1 MEKTTLRQE
10 DFGAESNAE
19 AALKHFKHA
28 LLLSDDV
35 LGGRRVLMMFRYIS
49 WFLTSVFYI
58 IGISNNPLIIKVG
71 VSLALLVASMVA
83 VRFYTGVR
91 KNQLSIF
98 GVIIVDTLFI
108 TILLLPTGGL
118 NSPFLWYALN
128 PILMAISLLPLLY
141 CWAVL
146 GILCAAVLGSTIYYG
161 NGFSILN
168 QFRGNPWFSQVF
180 LLLITAALLFARLS
194 KNVSEAYEKL
204 SDTHKSTERLL
215 DHISDLYQALESF
228 SMGENPRQSAGLLAT
243 YATKLTGSRAGFC
256 YIAQNEYDY
265 LWETADP
272 DGILAYYKRKELDDL
287 WKLIKKGQTRIY
299 RLPLEHNILENWEI
313 VFVPLQSET
322 LFFGLLGYVMY
333 AGDKN
338 YENES
343 RALMYLSEL
352 VAAVMERQKAED
364 LSSRL
369 MVVEEQNRI
378 ANEIHD
384 GVSQQL
390 FSVVYALHAIS
401 QKKGTIQERD
411 VQKQLSLIKKTAN
424 QAAKDLRASIYRISP
439 NKRGEQVFLAG
450 VSSYLED
457 LAKLN
462 NIKVEFIPE
471 GSEESLSPA
480 MRKALYRIIR
490 EATSNAIRHGKCEAI
505 KVFLKMSTVR
515 VSLQIIDN
523 GKGFV
528 VDDQKYQNGLGLVN
542 MRSLMATFNG
552 SFTVDSYPGSG
563 TIITCV
569 APEDAENEEAE
580 VAAGGA

>member
-1 MEKTTLRQE
+1 M
-10 DFGAESNAE
+10 
-19 AALKHFKHA
+19 
-28 LLLSDDV
+28 
-35 LGGRRVLMMFRYIS
+35 
-49 WFLTSVFYI
+49 
-58 IGISNNPLIIKVG
+58 
-71 VSLALLVASMVA
+71 
-83 VRFYTGVR
+83 
-91 KNQLSIF
+91 
-98 GVIIVDTLFI
+98 
-108 TILLLPTGGL
+108 
-118 NSPFLWYALN
+118 
-128 PILMAISLLPLLY
+128 
-141 CWAVL
+141 
-146 GILCAAVLGSTIYYG
+146 
-161 NGFSILN
+161 
-168 QFRGNPWFSQVF
+168 
-180 LLLITAALLFARLS
+180 
-194 KNVSEAYEKL
+194 
-204 SDTHKSTERLL
+204 
-215 DHISDLYQALESF
+215 
-228 SMGENPRQSAGLLAT
+228 
-243 YATKLTGSRAGFC
+243 
-256 YIAQNEYDY
+256 
-265 LWETADP
+265 
-272 DGILAYYKRKELDDL
+272 AYYKRKELDDL
-287 WKLIKKGQTRIY
+287 WKLVKKGQTRIY
-299 RLPLEHNILENWEI
+299 RLPLEHNILEGWEI
-313 VFVPLQSET
+313 IFVPLQSET
-322 LFFGLLGYVMY
+322 LFFGLLGYAMY

-338 YENES
+338 YEHES

-401 QKKGTIQERD
+401 QKKGMLQESD

-424 QAAKDLRASIYRISP
+424 QAAKDLRTSIYRISP

-462 NIKVEFIPE
+462 NMKVEFLPE

-490 EATSNAIRHGKCEAI
+490 EATSNAIRHGKCETI

-580 VAAGGA
+580 VAAGCA